1 MNNIKN
7 AKLTPFAQKL
17 RKCMT
22 PEEKMLWYDY
32 LKHLPLTVKR
42 QKVIGQYIVDFYI
55 AAAGLV
61 IELDGSQHYE
71 KKGMLSDEERDRYL
85 NKLGLKVL
93 RYSNLDI
100 KHHFDAVCRD
110 IWNNVQ
116 ERQNNTLRLS
126 SPKGVDSSRY

>member
-1 MNNIKN
+1 
-7 AKLTPFAQKL
+7 
-17 RKCMT
+17 MT
-22 PEEKMLWYDY
+22 PEEKTLWYDF

-42 QKVIGQYIVDFYI
+42 QKVIGRYIVDFYI

-71 KKGMLSDEERDRYL
+71 WEGMKSDEERDRYL

-100 KHHFDAVCRD
+100 KNHFDAVCRD
-110 IWNNVQ
+110 IWNNIQ
-116 ERQNNTLRLS
+116 KRQNNTLRCSL
-126 SPKGVDSSRY
+126 PEGVNSFRY

>member
-1 MNNIKN
+1 MNTTKSSN
-7 AKLTPFAQKL
+7 LTPFAQKL

-32 LKHLPLTVKR
+32 LKHLPLPVKR
-42 QKVIGQYIVDFYI
+42 QKVIGRYIVDFYI

-71 KKGMLSDEERDRYL
+71 EDGLKCDDERDRNL
-85 NKLGLKVL
+85 NELGLKVL

-110 IWNNVQ
+110 IWKSIQ
-116 ERQNNTLRLS
+116 ERQKNKS
-126 SPKGVDSSRY
+126 I